1 MEGLKIVITKGIIQ
15 SPSFKVIN
23 YSQNIG
29 DMQYKDRPISEKQIN
44 IRKHKSLK
52 KI

>member
-1 MEGLKIVITKGIIQ
+1 MVITEGIIK
-15 SPSFKVIN
+15 SPSFKAIN

-52 KI
+52 KV